1 MKEGIHP
8 TYRLVIFNDVSSGFR
23 LLTRSTIQTKDT
35 AKWDDGKEYPS
46 YNVEIS
52 SASHPFFTGKQ
63 VVVDTAGR
71 IEKFRRRYGIQE
83 KTEE

>member
-8 TYRLVIFNDVSSGFR
+8 TYRLVIFNEVSSGFR

-35 AKWDDGKEYPS
+35 ATWEDGKQYPS

-71 IEKFRRRYGIQE
+71 IEKFRRRYGMQD
-83 KTEE
+83 KTE

>member
-35 AKWDDGKEYPS
+35 AVWEDGKEYPC

-52 SASHPFFTGKQ
+52 SASHPFYTGKQ

-71 IEKFRRRYGIQE
+71 IEKFRRRYGMQE
-83 KTEE
+83 KSE

>member
-8 TYRLVIFNDVSSGFR
+8 TYR

-35 AKWDDGKEYPS
+35 ATWEDGKQYPS

-71 IEKFRRRYGIQE
+71 IEKFRRRYGMQD
-83 KTEE
+83 KTE